1 MGEEPS
7 GRGCDEIALDAN
19 GQPHNPMINSGAIL
33 SASMLLYLVQPEL
46 STSEKF
52 EFVQNYFQR
61 LAGGMP
67 VGFQNTTFLSERE
80 ASDRDRALAFFMREN
95 GCFPKEPNTTQG
107 FVDIKTILD
116 FYFQLCSLEMTTESM
131 SVMAAT
137 LANGGICP
145 VTSERVLDTESVK
158 NVLSLMFS
166 CGMNNNGGQFAFK
179 VGLPAKS
186 SVSGIILVI
195 VPNVMG
201 FATWSPALNAKGNS
215 VRGIMFFQE
224 LVKVYRFHMF
234 DNLGISQCDNKKN
247 PTVQNY
253 ESRSQNLVRI
263 LIAASNG
270 DRMALERA
278 HLADLDMNAA
288 DYDGRTAL
296 HLAACEGHLAC
307 VRFLLE
313 VCEVEAEPRDRWGH
327 TPLWEAQMFSRR
339 EVVSLL
345 RRHLSRV
352 RMAGCQEIEEEEE
365 ATIIKS

>member
-52 EFVQNYFQR
+52 EFVQNYFRR

-145 VTSERVLDTESVK
+145 VTSERVLDSESVK
-158 NVLSLMFS
+158 NVLSLMYS
-166 CGMNNNGGQFAFK
+166 CG
-179 VGLPAKS
+179 
-186 SVSGIILVI
+186 
-195 VPNVMG
+195 G
-201 FATWSPALNAKGNS
+201 FL
-215 VRGIMFFQE
+215 
-224 LVKVYRFHMF
+224 
-234 DNLGISQCDNKKN
+234 
-247 PTVQNY
+247 
-253 ESRSQNLVRI
+253 
-263 LIAASNG
+263 AS
-270 DRMALERA
+270 
-278 HLADLDMNAA
+278 
-288 DYDGRTAL
+288 
-296 HLAACEGHLAC
+296 C
-307 VRFLLE
+307 
-313 VCEVEAEPRDRWGH
+313 
-327 TPLWEAQMFSRR
+327 
-339 EVVSLL
+339 L
-345 RRHLSRV
+345 RHIFV
-352 RMAGCQEIEEEEE
+352 
-365 ATIIKS
+365 